1 MSSLNIIV
9 LAALAVLL
17 PVSILQVPT
26 SSLMLMPALVLASM
40 LALLLLLLLVFSM
53 ATVISLA
60 MEFPLVFM
68 ILELLGTLTLL
79 VAGATVT
86 LSMIISYGTI
96 ATLKVFYSQLNF
108 SAEE

>member
-1 MSSLNIIV
+1 
-9 LAALAVLL
+9 
-17 PVSILQVPT
+17 
-26 SSLMLMPALVLASM
+26 
-40 LALLLLLLLVFSM
+40 
-53 ATVISLA
+53 
-60 MEFPLVFM
+60 M